1 MNTISSTKQSSM
13 EQRHSK
19 RISKQ
24 PQKFSDF
31 QLSLNKGKYHGH
43 VDTYDR
49 HQIQLEVSEYLEKKK
64 DDLHGYSDKDGFV
77 VNDQFVDQELSFDDD
92 EESVK
97 SDDDDEEEEE
107 EEEEELDLES
117 ESDESDFEEEE

>member
-1 MNTISSTKQSSM
+1 MNTRSSTKQSSM
-13 EQRHSK
+13 EHSK
-19 RISKQ
+19 RISKR
-24 PQKFSDF
+24 PEKFSDF

-77 VNDQFVDQELSFDDD
+77 VNDQVIDQELSFDDD

-107 EEEEELDLES
+107 ELDLES
-117 ESDESDFEEEE
+117 ESDESDFEEDE